1 MNAEPASANCG
12 TWVTGG
18 DLVGKYTT
26 TPTVTDGKPALEA
39 FVPAWTTFASKGTF
53 TNRIKAPNKPAQT
66 GSGIYLPK
74 SNSAWGFFL
83 GKTRGGRIEL
93 TVQ

>member
-1 MNAEPASANCG
+1 MVS
-12 TWVTGG
+12 GG
-18 DLVGKYTT
+18 DLVSKITT
-26 TPTVTDGKPALEA
+26 TPTVTAGKPTLDA
-39 FVPAWTTFASKGTF
+39 FVPAWTAVPSKGTF
-53 TNRIKAPNKPAQT
+53 TNKIKAPNKPAET

-93 TVQ
+93 TVP